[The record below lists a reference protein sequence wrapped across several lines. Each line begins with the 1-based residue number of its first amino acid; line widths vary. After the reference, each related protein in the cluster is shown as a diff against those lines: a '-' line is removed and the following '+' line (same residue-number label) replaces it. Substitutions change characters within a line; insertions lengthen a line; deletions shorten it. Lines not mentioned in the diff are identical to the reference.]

1 MNSRTAWIV
10 LCVVVADL
18 GFLIGHAAGTG
29 AADSKCE
36 LEVREHEA
44 AFLALWDRSERELG
58 ECESRD
64 YAGVVWEPTRDV
76 YEAHGERGSK

>member
-10 LCVVVADL
+10 LCVVAADL

-44 AFLALWDRSERELG
+44 AFMALWDRAEGELRA
-58 ECESRD
+58 CESSN
-64 YAGVVWEPTRDV
+64 YAGIVWEPARGV
-76 YEAHGERGSK
+76 YGKRGTP